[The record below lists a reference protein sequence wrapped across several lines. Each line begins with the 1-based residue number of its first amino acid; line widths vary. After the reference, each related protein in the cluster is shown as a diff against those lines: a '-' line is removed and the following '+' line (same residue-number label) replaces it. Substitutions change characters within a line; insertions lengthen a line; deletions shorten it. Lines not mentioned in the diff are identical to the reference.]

1 MKFEAGQI
9 VDMIKRSLLGERE
22 FLYIILGQGENPG
35 FSLVY
40 CLKSPRDGD
49 VGRTFS
55 MNDYVL
61 NANGKV
67 IDAV

>member
-9 VDMIKRSLLGERE
+9 VDLIKRSLLGERE
-22 FLYIILGQGENPG
+22 YRYIILGPGENNG

-40 CLKSPRDGD
+40 CLKSPRDHD
-49 VGRTFS
+49 VGQTFS

-61 NANGKV
+61 NATGTV
-67 IDAV
+67 IDGV

>member
-1 MKFEAGQI
+1 MKFEPGQI
-9 VDMIKRSLLGERE
+9 LETKKRSLLGVRE
-22 FLYIILGQGENPG
+22 YLYIILGPGKNPG

>member
-9 VDMIKRSLLGERE
+9 IDMIKRGIGAERAYR
-22 FLYIILGQGENPG
+22 YIILGPGENPG

-40 CLKSPRDGD
+40 CLKSPRDHD
-49 VGRTFS
+49 VGQTFS

-61 NANGKV
+61 NATATV
-67 IDAV
+67 IDGV

>member
-1 MKFEAGQI
+1 MKFEAGQLLE
-9 VDMIKRSLLGERE
+9 MKKRSLLGERE

-40 CLKSPRDGD
+40 CLKSPRDLD

-61 NANGKV
+61 SANGKV
-67 IDAV
+67 IDAA

>member
-1 MKFEAGQI
+1 MKFEAGQ
-9 VDMIKRSLLGERE
+9 LLEVHITVVAGERE

-40 CLKSPRDGD
+40 CLKSPRDQD
-49 VGRTFS
+49 VGQTFS